1 MLFRSLKGLSQEALE
16 ALVAYPFPG
25 NVRELENEIER
36 AVAMVTDGNLIELSN
51 LSDKIRDTSAS
62 GIRGVQLRHSLK
74 EMVETLEKSV
84 LVEKLREHQGNKTRV
99 AKELGLSRN
108 GLMKKMQRYG
118 L

>member
-1 MLFRSLKGLSQEALE
+1 
-16 ALVAYPFPG
+16 
-25 NVRELENEIER
+25 
-36 AVAMVTDGNLIELSN
+36 MVTDGNLIELSN
-51 LSDKIRDTSAS
+51 LSDKIRDTSTI

-74 EMVETLEKSV
+74 EMVETLEQSV